1 MLKKISLSE
10 QAYNKLVKKII
21 SGKYPA
27 GTRLT
32 EEMLCAEFGI
42 SRTPV
47 REIFQNLQ
55 RDRLITLIPNR
66 GAQVPYLE
74 LDFFMELVVVKR
86 AMESLSVRLACRWA
100 TAADVKALRE
110 IVERCKGYQLPD
122 DYLKVLEDDAQFHR
136 SVCRAGRNRL
146 LGDLMRELEV
156 HMDRFYF
163 FTEYITQEMLQE
175 FIRDFEVIIQA
186 IEERD
191 GDKASQAAEAHL
203 DQYYDIIKERL
214 RG

>member
-1 MLKKISLSE
+1 MREDIYDALKSRIVEGFYRPGELIRESDVA
-10 QAYNKLVKKII
+10 Q
-21 SGKYPA
+21 
-27 GTRLT
+27 
-32 EEMLCAEFGI
+32 EFQV

-66 GAQVPYLE
+66 GAQVTYLE

-191 GDKASQAAEAHL
+191 GDRASRAAEAHL

>member
-1 MLKKISLSE
+1 MREDIYDALKSRIIE
-10 QAYNKLVKKII
+10 GAYRPGELIREIDV
-21 SGKYPA
+21 A
-27 GTRLT
+27 Q
-32 EEMLCAEFGI
+32 EFHV

-66 GAQVPYLE
+66 GAQVTYLE

-86 AMESLSVRLACRWA
+86 AMESLSARLACRWA
-100 TAADVKALRE
+100 TEADIKGLRE
-110 IVERCKGYQLPD
+110 IVERCKGYRLPD

-146 LGDLMRELEV
+146 LWDLMRELEV

-163 FTEYITQEMLQE
+163 FTEYITQDMLQA
-175 FIRDFEVIIQA
+175 FIHDFETIIRA

-191 GDKASQAAEAHL
+191 GDAASRAAEAHL

-214 RG
+214 RS

>member
-1 MLKKISLSE
+1 MREDIYDVLKSRIVEGFYRPGELIRESDVA
-10 QAYNKLVKKII
+10 Q
-21 SGKYPA
+21 
-27 GTRLT
+27 
-32 EEMLCAEFGI
+32 EFQV

-66 GAQVPYLE
+66 GAQVTYLE

-191 GDKASQAAEAHL
+191 GDRASRAAEAHL